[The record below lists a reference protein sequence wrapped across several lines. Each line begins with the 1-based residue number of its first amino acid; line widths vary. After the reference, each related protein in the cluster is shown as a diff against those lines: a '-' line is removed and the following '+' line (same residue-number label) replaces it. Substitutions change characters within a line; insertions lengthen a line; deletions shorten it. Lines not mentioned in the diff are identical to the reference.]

1 MLVLHYFVQTQSKA
15 AALCTSQGPAATEE
29 GLGQAGETSQ
39 QELCEVLREKAQSP
53 FPGEEI
59 AQAPMYVQISTIQ
72 NVSLGIKILY
82 S

>member
-1 MLVLHYFVQTQSKA
+1 MLVLHYFVQRQCKA
-15 AALCTSQGPAATEE
+15 AALCASQGPAATE
-29 GLGQAGETSQ
+29 GLGQAGETGQ
-39 QELCEVLREKAQSP
+39 QEPCEVLRGKAQSL

-72 NVSLGIKILY
+72 NVSFGIKILY

>member
-1 MLVLHYFVQTQSKA
+1 MQT
-15 AALCTSQGPAATEE
+15 AALCASQGPAATE
-29 GLGQAGETSQ
+29 GLGQAGETGQ
-39 QELCEVLREKAQSP
+39 QEPCEVLKGKAQSP

-59 AQAPMYVQISTIQ
+59 AQAPRYIQISTLQ